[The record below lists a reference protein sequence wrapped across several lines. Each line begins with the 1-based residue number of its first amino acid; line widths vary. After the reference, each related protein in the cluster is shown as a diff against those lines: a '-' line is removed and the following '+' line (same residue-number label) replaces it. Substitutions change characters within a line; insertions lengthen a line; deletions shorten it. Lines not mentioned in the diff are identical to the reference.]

1 MGRRDA
7 RYTGDWGSVDCT
19 CNILNKKE
27 SVFNYFMLMLDRS
40 NQMFKYSGL
49 PKTISFEMLETF
61 LQVNGHIGFAE
72 VGGNLYALPGSL
84 GGSQDCYYR
93 PTQYIM
99 ANPVLGTVQGKILNH
114 LEPLDKEYWSQLTD
128 CVLCK
133 NDTNFQGLFY
143 LFARYATQLAENDI
157 SVRSAQINSRQRT
170 VVITQNDRQA
180 ASADAYFKNLED
192 GKIGATISKDFQDS
206 IRVANTSTQAP
217 NTIIQ
222 LIELQ
227 QYLKASWFNEMG
239 LNANF
244 NMKREYLSEE
254 ELRASTDLLLPLVDN
269 MLFCRQEALEL
280 VNKTFGTN
288 ISVEKNSAW
297 ANKQEELDTEQEQ
310 KEADLEATKVGTQN
324 AEGGDNGA

>member
-1 MGRRDA
+1 
-7 RYTGDWGSVDCT
+7 
-19 CNILNKKE
+19 
-27 SVFNYFMLMLDRS
+27 MLMLDRS
-40 NQMFKYSGL
+40 NQMFEYKGL
-49 PKTISFEMLETF
+49 PDTIPFEMLETF
-61 LQVNGHIGFAE
+61 LQVNGHIGFVEAK
-72 VGGNLYALPGSL
+72 GDLYALPGSI
-84 GGSQDCYYR
+84 GGAQDCYYR
-93 PTQYIM
+93 GTQYII
-99 ANPVLGTVQGKILNH
+99 ANPVVGTVTGKIINH
-114 LEPLDKEYWSQLTD
+114 LPPLEKSYWSQLTD

-133 NDTNFQGLFY
+133 NDTHFQGLFY
-143 LFARYATQLAENDI
+143 LFSRYATQLAENDV

-170 VVITQNDRQA
+170 LIITQNDRQA

-192 GKIGATISKDFQDS
+192 GKVGATVTKDFQES
-206 IRVANTSTQAP
+206 IRPANISTQAP

-269 MLFCRQEALEL
+269 MLYCRREALEL
-280 VNKTFGTN
+280 INKTFGVN

-310 KEADLEATKVGTQN
+310 KDAEVEATKAS
-324 AEGGDNGA
+324 AEGGDNA

>member
-1 MGRRDA
+1 MSKKP
-7 RYTGDWGSVDCT
+7 RYTGDWGAVDCT
-19 CNILNKKE
+19 CDILDKKT

-40 NQMFKYSGL
+40 NQMFEYSGL
-49 PKTISFEMLETF
+49 PDTVNFEMLESF
-61 LQVNGHIGFAE
+61 LQVNGHIGFIE
-72 VGGNLYALPGSL
+72 IKGDLYALPGSL
-84 GGSQDCYYR
+84 GGSQDPYYR
-93 PTQYIM
+93 PTQYII
-99 ANPVLGTVQGKILNH
+99 ANPVLGTVQGKIINH
-114 LEPLDKEYWSQLTD
+114 LPPLDNAYWSQLTD

-143 LFARYATQLAENDI
+143 LFSRYATQLAENDV

-170 VVITQNDRQA
+170 IIITQNDRQA

-206 IRVANTSTQAP
+206 IKPANISTQAP

-254 ELRASTDLLLPLVDN
+254 ELRASTDLLLPLIDN
-269 MLFCRQEALEL
+269 MLYCRQEALDL
-280 VNKTFGTN
+280 VNKTFGTK

-297 ANKQEELDTEQEQ
+297 ANKQEELDTEQKQ
-310 KEADLEATKVGTQN
+310 KEAELEETEEKS
-324 AEGGDNGA
+324 EGGDSGA

>member
-1 MGRRDA
+1 MSKKP
-7 RYTGDWGSVDCT
+7 RYTGDWGAVDCT
-19 CNILNKKE
+19 CDILDKKT

-40 NQMFKYSGL
+40 NQMFEYKGL
-49 PKTISFEMLETF
+49 PDTVNFEMLESF
-61 LQVNGHIGFAE
+61 LQVNGHIGFVE
-72 VGGNLYALPGSL
+72 VKGDLYALPGSL
-84 GGSQDCYYR
+84 GGSQDPYYR
-93 PTQYIM
+93 PTQYII

-114 LEPLDKEYWSQLTD
+114 LPPLDTAYWSQLTD
-128 CVLCK
+128 CVICK

-143 LFARYATQLAENDI
+143 LFSRYATQLAENDV

-170 VVITQNDRQA
+170 IIITQNDRQA

-206 IRVANTSTQAP
+206 IKPANISTQAP

-269 MLFCRQEALEL
+269 MLYCRQEALEL
-280 VNKTFGTN
+280 VNKTFGTQ
-288 ISVEKNSAW
+288 ISVKKNSAW

-310 KEADLEATKVGTQN
+310 KEADLEATKEKS
-324 AEGGDNGA
+324 EGGDSDA

>member
-1 MGRRDA
+1 MSKKP
-7 RYTGDWGSVDCT
+7 RYTGDWGDVDCT
-19 CNILNKKE
+19 CNILDKKT

-40 NQMFKYSGL
+40 NQMFEYKGL
-49 PKTISFEMLETF
+49 PDTINFEMLESF
-61 LQVNGHIGFAE
+61 LQVNGHIGFVE
-72 VGGNLYALPGSL
+72 VKGDLYALPGSL
-84 GGSQDCYYR
+84 GGSQDPYYR
-93 PTQYIM
+93 PTQYII
-99 ANPVLGTVQGKILNH
+99 ANPVLGTVQGKIINH
-114 LEPLDKEYWSQLTD
+114 LPPLDEAYWSQLTD

-143 LFARYATQLAENDI
+143 LFSRYATQLVENDV

-170 VVITQNDRQA
+170 IIITQNDRQA

-206 IRVANTSTQAP
+206 IKPANISTQAP

-269 MLFCRQEALEL
+269 MLYCRQEALEL
-280 VNKTFGTN
+280 VNKTFETK

-310 KEADLEATKVGTQN
+310 KEADLEATKGKS
-324 AEGGDNGA
+324 EGGDTGA

>member
-1 MGRRDA
+1 MSKKP
-7 RYTGDWGSVDCT
+7 RYTGDWGAVDCT
-19 CNILNKKE
+19 CDILDKKT

-40 NQMFKYSGL
+40 NQMFEYKGL
-49 PKTISFEMLETF
+49 PDTVNFEMLESF
-61 LQVNGHIGFAE
+61 LQVNGHIGFVE
-72 VGGNLYALPGSL
+72 IKGDLYALPGSL
-84 GGSQDCYYR
+84 GGSQDPYYR
-93 PTQYIM
+93 PTQYII
-99 ANPVLGTVQGKILNH
+99 ANPVLGTVQGKIINH
-114 LEPLDKEYWSQLTD
+114 LPPLDDAYWSQLTD

-143 LFARYATQLAENDI
+143 LFSRYATQLAENDV

-170 VVITQNDRQA
+170 IIITQNDRQA

-206 IRVANTSTQAP
+206 IKPANISTQAP

-269 MLFCRQEALEL
+269 MLYCRQEALEL
-280 VNKTFGTN
+280 VNKTFGTK

-310 KEADLEATKVGTQN
+310 KEADLEATKEKS
-324 AEGGDNGA
+324 EGGDSDA

>member
-1 MGRRDA
+1 MSKKP
-7 RYTGDWGSVDCT
+7 RYTGDWGAVDCT
-19 CNILNKKE
+19 CDILDKKT

-40 NQMFKYSGL
+40 NQMFEYSGL
-49 PKTISFEMLETF
+49 PDTVNFEMLESF
-61 LQVNGHIGFAE
+61 LQVNGHIGFVE
-72 VGGNLYALPGSL
+72 IKGDLYALPGSL
-84 GGSQDCYYR
+84 GGSQDPYYR
-93 PTQYIM
+93 PTQYII
-99 ANPVLGTVQGKILNH
+99 ANPVLGTVQGKIINH
-114 LEPLDKEYWSQLTD
+114 LPPLDEAYWSQLTD

-143 LFARYATQLAENDI
+143 LFSRYATQLAENDV

-170 VVITQNDRQA
+170 IIITQNDRQA

-206 IRVANTSTQAP
+206 IKPANISTQAP

-269 MLFCRQEALEL
+269 MLYCRQEALEL
-280 VNKTFGTN
+280 VNKTFGTK

-310 KEADLEATKVGTQN
+310 KEVDLEVTKEKT
-324 AEGGDNGA
+324 EGGDSGA

>member
-1 MGRRDA
+1 MSKKP
-7 RYTGDWGSVDCT
+7 RYTGEWGAVDCT
-19 CNILNKKE
+19 CNILDKKT

-40 NQMFKYSGL
+40 NQMFEYNGL
-49 PKTISFEMLETF
+49 PDTVNFEMLETF
-61 LQVNGHIGFAE
+61 LQVNGHIGFVE
-72 VGGNLYALPGSL
+72 INGDLYALPGSL
-84 GGSQDCYYR
+84 GGSQDPYFR
-93 PTQYIM
+93 PTQYII
-99 ANPVLGTVQGKILNH
+99 ANPVLGTVQGKIINH
-114 LEPLDKEYWSQLTD
+114 LPPLDTSYWSQLTD

-143 LFARYATQLAENDI
+143 LFSRYATQLAENDV

-170 VVITQNDRQA
+170 IIITQNDRQA
-180 ASADAYFKNLED
+180 ASADAYFKNLEE

-206 IRVANTSTQAP
+206 IKPANISTQAP

-269 MLFCRQEALEL
+269 MLYCRQDALEL

-288 ISVEKNSAW
+288 ISVKKNSAW
-297 ANKQEELDTEQEQ
+297 ANKQEELDTEQDQ
-310 KEADLEATKVGTQN
+310 KNADVEVTKKK
-324 AEGGDNGA
+324 AEGGGSDA

>member
-1 MGRRDA
+1 MSKKP
-7 RYTGDWGSVDCT
+7 RYTGDWGELDCY
-19 CNILNKKE
+19 CDILDKKT

-40 NQMFKYSGL
+40 NQMFEYKGL
-49 PKTISFEMLETF
+49 PDTINFEMLESF
-61 LQVNGHIGFAE
+61 LQVNGHIGFVE
-72 VGGNLYALPGSL
+72 IKDNLYALPGSL
-84 GGSQDCYYR
+84 GGSQDPYYR
-93 PTQYIM
+93 PTQYII
-99 ANPVLGTVQGKILNH
+99 ANPVLGTVQGKIINH
-114 LEPLDKEYWSQLTD
+114 LPPLDEQYWGQLTD

-143 LFARYATQLAENDI
+143 LFSRYATQLAENDV

-170 VVITQNDRQA
+170 IIITQNDTQA
-180 ASADAYFKNLED
+180 ASANAYFKNLED
-192 GKIGATISKDFQDS
+192 GKIGATITKDFQDS
-206 IRVANTSTQAP
+206 IKAANISTQAP

-254 ELRASTDLLLPLVDN
+254 ELRSSTDLLLPLVDN
-269 MLFCRQEALEL
+269 MLYCRQEALEL
-280 VNKTFGTN
+280 VNKTFGVN

-310 KEADLEATKVGTQN
+310 KEAEVEVIK
-324 AEGGDNGA
+324 EGGGSDA